1 MPFLLV
7 YISIVS
13 HGTVHT
19 GKVTVSSTNNEAS
32 GDIECTD
39 RKDDGGDVDACCNTT
54 RKLMS
59 FTEQTWFCG
68 AFFFGYTI
76 GRTKTVNNCSWICC
90 PAPELYTVEQGLNPR
105 GNQGCNQCN
114 QIVSDLVTATRPWP
128 LPSWMTSSAEW
139 ICASGV
145 WLQEDVLQN
154 HSKYQQLKKHRYQS
168 ETVRCRV
175 ETYEPRSFLIAMI
188 CIHTDDS
195 SKMQI
200 ANQSASTLEQESG
213 TSMQS
218 QWTKGRTSR
227 VVHKEG

>member
-1 MPFLLV
+1 
-7 YISIVS
+7 
-13 HGTVHT
+13 
-19 GKVTVSSTNNEAS
+19 
-32 GDIECTD
+32 
-39 RKDDGGDVDACCNTT
+39 
-54 RKLMS
+54 MS

-76 GRTKTVNNCSWICC
+76 GRTKTVNIALGFGGS
-90 PAPELYTVEQGLNPR
+90 APELYTVEQGLNPR

-139 ICASGV
+139 ICASGNRKRC
-145 WLQEDVLQN
+145 DVG
-154 HSKYQQLKKHRYQS
+154 
-168 ETVRCRV
+168 V